1 MPPNPSEPIHEEY
14 HRGVRRVLL
23 ITLFLNLTVVTG
35 KLIVGL
41 IANSLSVISDAGHS
55 ATDSVN
61 NLVGLFIIRVATA
74 AADAGHPYGHRKF
87 ESLAAFGVGSLLLFT
102 CFEIAK
108 SAIERLLEP
117 SAIRTEISGLTIGVM
132 LVTILVNIF
141 VYTYERREGERLGSH
156 YLIADSFHTRS
167 DIFVSGSLLVGLL
180 FIRSGLP
187 WLDPIFALVITGFI
201 AYAGWQ
207 IFQRTV
213 PVLVDAASLDPRRIE
228 KIAMSVPGVEN
239 VYQIRSRSD
248 GERFFI
254 EFNLAVKP
262 EDVYRAHLVTE
273 DVERRLA
280 QELGPAHVTIHV
292 EPLRHQPSDISH
304 QTLENPSSKSPYEN
318 L

>member
-1 MPPNPSEPIHEEY
+1 MPPNPSESIRQEY
-14 HRGVRRVLL
+14 YRGVRRVLF
-23 ITLFLNLTVVTG
+23 ITLFLNLSVVTG
-35 KLIVGL
+35 KLVVGL

-55 ATDSVN
+55 TTDSLN
-61 NLVGLFIIRVATA
+61 NLVGLLIIRVATA

-108 SAIERLLEP
+108 SAIERLLER
-117 SAIRTEISGLTIGVM
+117 SAIQTEISGLTIGVM

-141 VYTYERREGERLGSH
+141 VFTYERRQGERLGSH
-156 YLIADSFHTRS
+156 YLIADSLHTRS
-167 DIFVSGSLLVGLL
+167 DIFISGSLLVGLL
-180 FIRSGLP
+180 FIRGGLP

-228 KIAMSVPGVEN
+228 SIVMSVSGVES
-239 VYQIRSRSD
+239 VYDIRSRSD

-254 EFNLAVKP
+254 EFNLSVKP
-262 EDVYRAHLVTE
+262 DDVYRAHLVTE
-273 DVERRLA
+273 DVEQRLT
-280 QELGPAHVTIHV
+280 EEFGSVHVTIHV
-292 EPLRHQPSDISH
+292 EPPQ
-304 QTLENPSSKSPYEN
+304 
-318 L
+318 